1 MQRSTPAV
9 HSTGRPALE
18 LHGLRRLT
26 NGILSLGLSPDMRS
40 LNLNRVSVSMV
51 AALFVL
57 AAVWLAFE
65 RQASKPVS
73 ADEFVRA
80 METHQTS
87 LIDRYFSQYQ
97 NPNARAANERSLL
110 FTAILREDRIVA
122 RRLLDAGAS
131 ADLSDNAGV
140 TPLMVAAMHGDLELV
155 RALAGHVTDIAARDG
170 ARHSALYY
178 AVTAQKIEVVDLLL
192 GLTPNLELAYGD
204 SSELLA
210 LALGSANT

>member
-1 MQRSTPAV
+1 
-9 HSTGRPALE
+9 
-18 LHGLRRLT
+18 
-26 NGILSLGLSPDMRS
+26 MRS
-40 LNLNRVSVSMV
+40 LNLNRASVSMV
-51 AALFVL
+51 VALFVL

-87 LIDRYFSQYQ
+87 LIDRYFSQHQ
-97 NPNARAANERSLL
+97 NPNARGANERSLL

-122 RRLLDAGAS
+122 RRLLDAGTS

-155 RALAGHVTDIAARDG
+155 RALAGHVTDIAARDRAG
-170 ARHSALYY
+170 HSALYY
-178 AVTAQKIEVVDLLL
+178 AVTAQGVEIVDLLL
-192 GLTPNLELAYGD
+192 TLTPNLELAYGD
-204 SSELLA
+204 TGELLT
-210 LALGSANT
+210 LALGSANTKIN